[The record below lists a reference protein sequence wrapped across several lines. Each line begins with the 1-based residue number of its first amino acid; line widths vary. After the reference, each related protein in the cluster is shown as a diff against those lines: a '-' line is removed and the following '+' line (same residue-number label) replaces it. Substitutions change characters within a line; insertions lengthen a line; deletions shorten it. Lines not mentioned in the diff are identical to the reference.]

1 MSRIEIPLSEY
12 NGLKKKVKD
21 LEKAL
26 NDVSNEA
33 SLYKE
38 KLGTVESAVL
48 DLEGEGLVNRI
59 FSWGNIIKPL
69 IKLFKENPNDKL

>member
-59 FSWGNIIKPL
+59 FSWKNTIEPLTKLLKVEPNGNK
-69 IKLFKENPNDKL
+69 